1 MTQTFKSAKARA
13 LRRNTSVTGQLSRLP
28 AAVSAAVL
36 RARPAIEAF
45 LARRATRAQLTA
57 LDDRLLKDLDL
68 DRREIETVLAC
79 RWRGQT
85 QQEPSCKALD
95 ALLPGSR
102 IWERRMQP
110 WMSFVKDGG
119 GYEHRT

>member
-45 LARRATRAQLTA
+45 LARRATRAHLTA

-85 QQEPSCKALD
+85 QQRAIVQSARRTASWFSNLGTAYATMDEL
-95 ALLPGSR
+95 R
-102 IWERRMQP
+102 ERR
-110 WMSFVKDGG
+110 
-119 GYEHRT
+119 RRI